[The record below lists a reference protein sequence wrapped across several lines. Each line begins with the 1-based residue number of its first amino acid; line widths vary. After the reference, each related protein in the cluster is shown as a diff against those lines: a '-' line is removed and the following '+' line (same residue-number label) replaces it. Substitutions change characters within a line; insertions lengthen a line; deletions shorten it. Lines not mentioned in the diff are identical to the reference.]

1 MSRWYQVLV
10 LKVTPLT
17 LTVWVAMPSGEK
29 RSECLSLDQRKTY
42 DLSFVEVPYLERTD
56 WFVEVEL
63 LLAHASRVNCVPRSS
78 PLCTES
84 LMGRTSVGTKAPAPP
99 TFPVAPATVVVSATS
114 LLLQVES
121 WRGGALAPFRCAT

>member
-1 MSRWYQVLV
+1 
-10 LKVTPLT
+10 
-17 LTVWVAMPSGEK
+17 MPSGEK

-63 LLAHASRVNCVPRSS
+63 LLAHASRVNCVPRSR
-78 PLCTES
+78 PVCAAS
-84 LMGRTSVGTKAPAPP
+84 LMVRTSVGTKTAAPP

-121 WRGGALAPFRCAT
+121 WRVVPLARSEE